1 MLGRVIEWNRLACP
15 YTGGA
20 SNLGVVP
27 MYQILLASL
36 RLATEVIKL
45 LTAAMILLA
54 EVTRRKNER
63 RGPTANSTGSTP
75 RARHLRQK

>member
-1 MLGRVIEWNRLACP
+1 
-15 YTGGA
+15 
-20 SNLGVVP
+20 